1 MGMPG
6 KIRMKTNAEAT
17 VALPLN
23 QGTTKGMGCFIP
35 FLIFLW
41 LLSFHQGKESN
52 NTALGKV
59 LKNGSSAE
67 HPNVN
72 KSFEIKNLYSVI
84 FNELFRTGN

>member
-1 MGMPG
+1 MPG

-17 VALPLN
+17 VALQLN
-23 QGTTKGMGCFIP
+23 RGTTKGMGCFIP

-59 LKNGSSAE
+59 LKNGSSAKCL
-67 HPNVN
+67 NVN
-72 KSFEIKNLYSVI
+72 KSLKLATYTVSLSMDFSG
-84 FNELFRTGN
+84 TGN

>member
-1 MGMPG
+1 MPG

-17 VALPLN
+17 VALQLN

-59 LKNGSSAE
+59 LKNGSSAKCL
-67 HPNVN
+67 NIMRARN
-72 KSFEIKNLYSVI
+72 
-84 FNELFRTGN
+84 